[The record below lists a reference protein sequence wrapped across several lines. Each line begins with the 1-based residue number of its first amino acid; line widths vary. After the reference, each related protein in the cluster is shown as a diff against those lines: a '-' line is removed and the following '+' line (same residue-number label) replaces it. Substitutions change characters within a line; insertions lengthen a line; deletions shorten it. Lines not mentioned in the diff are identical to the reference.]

1 MDERHGH
8 PSWPIVM
15 AVAGLALI
23 GLETILIAPRSVTLA
38 LERFDRSLWPL
49 EATITQAILV
59 GAVVGALG
67 LALALRSR
75 LAYGIALL
83 AGLIPAS
90 AWLYLVAIDD
100 SSAFDRAVVRAAAAS
115 MLVLTGLAF
124 ALPSFWR
131 FRREPRRS
139 VDEPPETPTVMSSRR
154 RR

>member
-1 MDERHGH
+1 MDERQGH

-23 GLETILIAPRSVTLA
+23 GLETILIAPNSVALA

-59 GAVVGALG
+59 AAGVAALG
-67 LALALRSR
+67 VALALRSR
-75 LAYGIALL
+75 LAYVVTLL
-83 AGLIPAS
+83 AGLIPAA

-100 SSAFDRAVVRAAAAS
+100 PAAFERAVVRAAAAS
-115 MLVLTGLAF
+115 LLVLTGLAF

-131 FRREPRRS
+131 IRRAPERS
-139 VDEPPETPTVMSSRR
+139 VDEPRETPTVMSSRR

>member
-23 GLETILIAPRSVTLA
+23 GLETILIAPSSVTLA

-59 GAVVGALG
+59 GAGVAALG
-67 LALALRSR
+67 VALALRSR
-75 LAYGIALL
+75 LAYGVALL
-83 AGLIPAS
+83 AGLIPAA

-100 SSAFDRAVVRAAAAS
+100 PAAFERAVVRAAAAS
-115 MLVLTGLAF
+115 LLVLTGLAF
-124 ALPSFWR
+124 ALPSFWL
-131 FRREPRRS
+131 RREPGRS
-139 VDEPPETPTVMSSRR
+139 VDEPRETPTVMSSRR

>member
-23 GLETILIAPRSVTLA
+23 GLETILIAPSSVTLA

-59 GAVVGALG
+59 GAGVAALG
-67 LALALRSR
+67 VALALRSR
-75 LAYGIALL
+75 LAYVATLL
-83 AGLIPAS
+83 AGLIPAA

-100 SSAFDRAVVRAAAAS
+100 PGAFERAVVRAAAAS
-115 MLVLTGLAF
+115 LLVLTGLAF
-124 ALPSFWR
+124 ALPSFWL
-131 FRREPRRS
+131 RREPGRG
-139 VDEPPETPTVMSSRR
+139 VDEPRETPTVMSSRR

>member
-67 LALALRSR
+67 VALALRSR

-83 AGLIPAS
+83 AGLIPAA

-100 SSAFDRAVVRAAAAS
+100 STALDRAVVRAAAAS

-131 FRREPRRS
+131 IQREPGQR
-139 VDEPPETPTVMSSRR
+139 VDEPRETPTVTSSRR